1 LKSNGLKESGS
12 IAQKAFFVALAVG
25 AVEIIV
31 GYSSLSIALV
41 ADGIHSLAMAAVFLI
56 IWIGLRLSG
65 RSPDG
70 TFHFGY
76 YRFETLGSL
85 IAAFFLAA
93 FGGIIIYESYLVWL
107 QPRSIVNTELALG
120 VALGSAA
127 VSTWVTIWINKASK
141 KHGSTSLRTG
151 ALNGA
156 MDAASSVAVFISI
169 ILSGYFGIQHA
180 DSIAGI
186 LIALAIFVVAYSI
199 IKESSL
205 VLVDACKCGDV
216 VRAIGD
222 VAKSVAGIKEV
233 HSIRMRKLGPYIVGD
248 MHIVVAGEMLVK
260 EADSIATQ
268 VEEKIKREFGDVIDF
283 KIRIE
288 SDNAYN
294 KRSQEFTVKNRGE
307 P

>member
-1 LKSNGLKESGS
+1 MVLERAGRLQK
-12 IAQKAFFVALAVG
+12 KAFLIAVAVG
-25 AVEIIV
+25 IVEIIV
-31 GYSSLSIALV
+31 GYFSLSIALV
-41 ADGIHSLAMAAVFLI
+41 ADSVHSLAMAMVFLI
-56 IWIGLRLSG
+56 IWVGLRLSG

-76 YRFETLGSL
+76 YRFETLGSP

-107 QPRSIVNTELALG
+107 EPRSIVNVGLALA
-120 VALGSAA
+120 VALGSTIVA
-127 VSTWVTIWINKASK
+127 TCVTVWIEKASRK
-141 KHGSTSLRTG
+141 QSSTSLRTG

-169 ILSGYFGIQHA
+169 VLSGYFGIQHA
-180 DSIAGI
+180 DSFAGV
-186 LIALAIFVVAYSI
+186 LIALAIFAVAYSI

-216 VRAIGD
+216 VVAIGD
-222 VAKSVAGIKEV
+222 VAKSVAGIKEI

-248 MHIVVAGEMLVK
+248 MHIVVAGEMLVR
-260 EADSIATQ
+260 EADSIATE
-268 VEEKIKREFGDVIDF
+268 VEEKIKREFGAVMEF

-288 SDNAYN
+288 SDDAHN
-294 KRSQEFTVKNRGE
+294 KRSQEFTVKKPE
-307 P
+307 EI